1 MCVSDEVLLLDVCTL
16 FHRNATQLYCCRIYD
31 ISSSSDEKSEETDK
45 ESDDDGNGDNEVTKA
60 VTGTC

>member
-1 MCVSDEVLLLDVCTL
+1 L